1 MCVVDRAPS
10 SASNRACLVWVLL
23 LVVVVVVGKDG
34 AFRDKVHTKKKG
46 KEEHE
51 VLTLLRIEKI
61 FFFKLGVRNMRA
73 QDVDM
78 ARRRT

>member
-1 MCVVDRAPS
+1 MCVCVVDRAPS

-23 LVVVVVVGKDG
+23 LVVVGKDG